1 MIRITIDNTQKE
13 NIENI
18 YRHWINRHIKSFKEI
33 IRNDE
38 KLHNMIFGK
47 KEFNEEDLL
56 DFLLM
61 DTESLKGVKE
71 KCDSNNTIKLKK
83 ETVVYLENRYKN
95 FRSSQAAKIVEK
107 LKMLSC
113 PYCNQN
119 GLITYEKDG
128 KRKFAGELDHY
139 YSKSK
144 YPELMVCLY
153 NLIPACRV
161 CNGLKREKN
170 EKIINPYDIS
180 YKSNITFKTTFDDE
194 CKLDYLFGKS
204 DHFKIEIDKNKLT
217 NEDFNEIDLFHLE
230 KRYEQSKDY
239 AQEIIL
245 KSMAYDSIYNE
256 KISKMFN
263 ENPEKKL
270 DQYLYGYR
278 DDHLK
283 RSFSKFNQDIMNEF
297 KETNYIKFK

>member
-1 MIRITIDNTQKE
+1 MIKIVLDKDQKE
-13 NIENI
+13 EIERI
-18 YRHWINRHIKSFKEI
+18 YRRWFNKHIKSFKEAVD
-33 IRNDE
+33 NDE

-61 DTESLKGVKE
+61 DTESLKAVKE
-71 KCDSNNTIKLKK
+71 KCDVNNTIFLKE
-83 ETVVYLENRYKN
+83 ETIGYLTKRYEN

-107 LKMLSC
+107 LKILSC
-113 PYCNQN
+113 PYCNQI
-119 GLITYEKDG
+119 GMITYQKDG
-128 KRKFAGELDHY
+128 KRKFTGELDHY

-144 YPELMVCLY
+144 YPELMICLY

-161 CNGLKREKN
+161 CNGLKKEKN

-180 YKSNITFKTTFDDE
+180 YKSNIIFKTTFDDE

-204 DHFKIEIDKNKLT
+204 DHFKIEIDKNKLSD
-217 NEDFNEIDLFHLE
+217 EDFNEVDLFHLE
-230 KRYEQSKDY
+230 KRYEKSKDY
-239 AQEIIL
+239 AKEIIL
-245 KSMAYDSIYNE
+245 KSIAYDPIYNE

-263 ENPEKKL
+263 ENPEEKL
-270 DQYLYGYR
+270 NQYLYGYR
-278 DDHLK
+278 NDHLK

-297 KETNYIKFK
+297 KGRKE